1 MKHWWKIL
9 GALLVLYSLIAGLMI
24 PLKSGVEFVTP
35 DDTVNGQLLTLDI
48 RGYNAHYQ
56 DAKELR
62 TWLKLDSVHY
72 LKGQNI
78 KVKSQ
83 NRLSADFEI
92 PSKFPTDKFLEDLT
106 LILDNEIDGYSLL
119 PDAVSLSRADSVEV
133 DTAVAPVVVGE
144 MAQPSGWEASINN
157 IHKKEGYTFPF
168 RNILEETIRNLFYHV
183 PLWFGM
189 LIILFVSM
197 IYSIVYLVTRKSKYD
212 YISLSLTQVG
222 ILYGILGLVTGAI
235 WATWTWGEPWSGDVK
250 QNMSAIAILIYLA
263 YLVLRSAFD
272 DYEVQARISSV
283 YNIFAFATL
292 IPLLFVLP
300 RLYDSL
306 HPGNGGNPGF
316 GGEDLDN
323 TMRMVFYPSIIGW
336 TLLGVWMA
344 QLAYRYMKLRE
355 TQLEKDYE

>member
-9 GALLVLYSLIAGLMI
+9 GAVLVLYSLIAGLMI

-35 DDTVNGQLLTLDI
+35 DDAKKRQLLTLDI

-56 DAKELR
+56 DAKELK

-72 LKGQNI
+72 IAGENI
-78 KVKSQ
+78 QVASQ
-83 NRLSADFEI
+83 NRLKADFQI
-92 PSKFPTDKFLEDLT
+92 PSYFPTNRSGFADLT

-119 PDAVSLSRADSVEV
+119 PDAVLINDLNVVLDTLLAPIGKWETSL
-133 DTAVAPVVVGE
+133 VG
-144 MAQPSGWEASINN
+144 
-157 IHKKEGYTFPF
+157 IHQKEGYNFPF

-189 LIILFVSM
+189 LIILFASM
-197 IYSIVYLVTRKSKYD
+197 IYSVLYLFKKNSNYD
-212 YISLSLTQVG
+212 FIALSLAQVG
-222 ILYGILGLVTGAI
+222 ILYGLLGLATGAV

-250 QNMSAIAILIYLA
+250 QNMSAIAMLIYLA

-272 DYEVQARISSV
+272 DYEVQARVSSV
-283 YNIFAFATL
+283 YNIFAFTTL
-292 IPLLFVLP
+292 VPLLFVLP

-323 TMRMVFYPSIIGW
+323 TMRMVFYPSVIGW
-336 TLLGVWMA
+336 TLLGIWLA
-344 QLAYRYMKLRE
+344 QLAYRYMKLK
-355 TQLEKDYE
+355 QQVLEEEGDY